1 MNKRSKTMNNNTEQQ
16 RTRERVKRMFDD
28 IAPTYDRLNHILS
41 LSIDRLWRKRVV
53 RIVRRANAK
62 RILDMATGT
71 GDLAIAMA
79 RNIKE
84 ATVLGADLSPDM
96 LEVAK
101 QKVARAGLTE
111 RISLT
116 ECDAEHV
123 TLPDESVDAVT
134 VAFGVRNF
142 ENREACLRE
151 LVRVI
156 RPGGMLVVLE
166 FSNPRNALIGWFYRI
181 YSHKILPAIGG
192 AISHNRNAYQYL
204 PESVDTFPTPE
215 EFMKMLC
222 GAGLTAPKARSQSFG
237 IAQIYTA
244 QKPE

>member
-1 MNKRSKTMNNNTEQQ
+1 MTNNADQQ

-41 LSIDRLWRKRVV
+41 LSIDRLWRSRVV
-53 RIVRRANAK
+53 RIIRRANAK
-62 RILDMATGT
+62 QILDMATGT

-79 RNIKE
+79 RGVRG
-84 ATVLGADLSPDM
+84 ATIIGGDLSPEM
-96 LEVAK
+96 LEVAR
-101 QKVARAGLTE
+101 QKVTRLGLND
-111 RISLT
+111 RITLT
-116 ECDAEHV
+116 ECDAEHIN
-123 TLPDESVDAVT
+123 LPDASVNAVT

-142 ENREACLRE
+142 EDREACLRE
-151 LVRVI
+151 IVRVI

-166 FSNPRNALIGWFYRI
+166 FSNPRNALIGWFYHI

-204 PESVDTFPTPE
+204 PESVDTFPEPE
-215 EFMKMLC
+215 RFMEMLC
-222 GAGLTAPKARSQSFG
+222 EAGLTAPKARSQSFG

-244 QKPE
+244 QKP